1 MANWVREAFP
11 EENPH
16 WDYDTEEG
24 KPNLERY
31 QQAFLQGAKAGAKR
45 PTNIAKTSD
54 ILQEP
59 NESPAKFY
67 ERLCE
72 AFRIYTPFDPE
83 APENQRMINAAFVG
97 QAQSGSH
104 KKLPKLEGFAG
115 KKMPLNLLEIGF
127 C

>member
-1 MANWVREAFP
+1 MASGQCRGRADLANWVREAFP

-24 KPNLERY
+24 ERNPERY
-31 QQAFLQGAKAGAKR
+31 RQAFLQGAKAGAKK
-45 PTNIAKTSD
+45 PTNIAKISE

-72 AFRIYTPFDPE
+72 AF
-83 APENQRMINAAFVG
+83 
-97 QAQSGSH
+97 
-104 KKLPKLEGFAG
+104 
-115 KKMPLNLLEIGF
+115 
-127 C
+127 